1 MRSRDLIRY
10 SATVNVKTLSSR
22 VFHHAR
28 GLIRYAALRTR
39 EAALLMGG
47 SSDGGSPDGHLVRY
61 AARALHLRTREAVH
75 AVLRRSSAPPSLFRA
90 TRRRYAVVAPKLPL
104 TPPAAPRP
112 PAVRCRWRGGGEPVQ
127 DACGEAVR
135 SVLRRRQPVRLAAGV
150 LDRLACCGAGGTRFL
165 GPHAGATQALARR
178 AGQRKDRDAHRA
190 TAAARILPLPQ
201 LLM

>member
-61 AARALHLRTREAVH
+61 AARALRLRIREAVH

-135 SVLRRRQPVRLAAGV
+135 RVLRRRRQARRRQPVRLA
-150 LDRLACCGAGGTRFL
+150 RCGAGGTRFL